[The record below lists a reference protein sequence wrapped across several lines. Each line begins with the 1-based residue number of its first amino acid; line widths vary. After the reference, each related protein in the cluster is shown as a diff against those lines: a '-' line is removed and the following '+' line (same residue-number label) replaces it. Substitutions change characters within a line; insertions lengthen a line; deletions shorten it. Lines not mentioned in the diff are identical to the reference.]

1 MNKTSDFEEM
11 IYKRNKWTYSVSGI
25 GRDMMYTL
33 VASFLM
39 TYIQFSGLGLTE
51 GQFFVIGVILVVG
64 RIWDGINDPIMGS
77 IVENTKSK
85 YGKFKPW
92 IVAGAVLTSLSVLL
106 MFNLRP
112 SGTAFV
118 IFFAII
124 YFVWEIAWTLNDIPY
139 WSLLPN
145 LSRTKKKRD
154 EIASM
159 VVVFAAVGAFA
170 ANAIVTLFT
179 VGNAITGYRIISI
192 TFVAFFLIC
201 TALTVF
207 GVKEPRN
214 INPHEDDKVSI
225 KQMFLSIKNND
236 QLLWVTLALLLYT
249 VGSGI
254 LVALGYNFF
263 YMEMGYNGTIVL
275 IFIATFGVV
284 TILVQS
290 FFTPLAKKFTRNQL
304 MKFSVILISIGYFL
318 FLLMGYLKFI
328 PINILTVCV
337 FGAFAF
343 GGQAILY
350 MTLIINMTNTIEY
363 NEYKTGKRNEAIL
376 FSLRPFVVKLASAI
390 QQGIM
395 TLVLIIFGIY
405 ALSQNVSELEAQK
418 NYYDNMSIAEQTDYK
433 VNITA
438 RDVILDE
445 KDLPIERKDAIYD
458 ALAQVEFE
466 DKNED
471 GVEEMIINDA
481 ADYAF
486 KDKATSGMKIGL
498 RVSITVLPVLLVTLS
513 FLIIQKK
520 YIITEEYYDKIVAEI
535 RERLKESDEVDIIV

>member
-1 MNKTSDFEEM
+1 MNEIEVLEQK
-11 IYKRNKWTYSVSGI
+11 IYQRNKWTYSVSGI

-51 GQFFVIGVILVVG
+51 AEFSAIGIILVLG

-92 IVAGAVLTSLSVLL
+92 ILVGAVLTSISVLL
-106 MFNLRP
+106 MFNYRP

-139 WSLLPN
+139 WSLIPN

-154 EIASM
+154 QIASL
-159 VVVFAAVGAFA
+159 VVVFAAVGAFV
-170 ANAIVTLFT
+170 ANAIVQFFT
-179 VGNAITGYRIISI
+179 VGNAIRGYRIISI
-192 TFVAFFLIC
+192 SFVAFFLLC
-201 TALTVF
+201 TLLTVF
-207 GVKEPRN
+207 GVKEPKDTVQN
-214 INPHEDDKVSI
+214 NDEKISL

-236 QLLWVTLALLLYT
+236 QLLWITLALLLYT
-249 VGSGI
+249 IGSGI

-263 YMEMGYNGTIVL
+263 YMELGYSGLTVL

-284 TILVQS
+284 TILIQS
-290 FFTPLAKKFTRNQL
+290 FYTALAKKFTRASM
-304 MKFSVILISIGYFL
+304 MKLSLVSIVFGYIMF
-318 FLLMGYLKFI
+318 FLMGYIKFI
-328 PINILTVCV
+328 PVNIVTVCI
-337 FGAFAF
+337 FGTFAFA
-343 GGQAILY
+343 GQAIMY

-395 TLVLIIFGIY
+395 TLVLIISGIY
-405 ALSQNVSELEAQK
+405 IMSQNVSELEAQK
-418 NYYDNMSIAEQTDYK
+418 NYYDNMTIAEKINYEA
-433 VNITA
+433 NIDSRTT
-438 RDVILDE
+438 ILDNLDISE
-445 KDLPIERKDAIYD
+445 ERKEAIYD
-458 ALAQVEFE
+458 ALQIVDYEI
-466 DKNED
+466 NEKT
-471 GVEEMIINDA
+471 GNKEMVINEAADSAFKAKATPSMKLSLRLSITILPIILVGLSYVIIKFKFIIN
-481 ADYAF
+481 
-486 KDKATSGMKIGL
+486 
-498 RVSITVLPVLLVTLS
+498 
-513 FLIIQKK
+513 
-520 YIITEEYYDKIVAEI
+520 EEFYDKMISEI
-535 RERLKESDEVDIIV
+535 GDRHKNSEPAL